1 MMKLLVYKI
10 FILISFFGFSQ
21 TNYSGKVIDKLTK
34 SPLANVSVYNSTENK
49 LSKTNSDGLF
59 DLVIESNNTEILF
72 YIEGYNLKSVIFSG
86 NKNYS
91 IIELN
96 SQIEKLDEVIVRAN
110 KKKVFQIERLKDFE
124 ETYVYAGKKNE
135 VILMD
140 LSMANLASNN
150 ARQVYS
156 QIPGINIFQNDDAGL
171 QLNIGGRG
179 LNPNRSSNFNTRQNN
194 YDISA
199 DALGYPESYY
209 TPANEGLQEIQIL
222 RGAAS
227 LQYGTQFGG
236 LVNFIMKKPNQEKKL
251 EIITRNTL
259 GTNGLYTNFTSTSY
273 KKNNFSYFGFINY
286 KKGDGFRENSEFN
299 SINYYQNFNFQINE
313 KIKITADLT
322 YLNYL
327 AHQAGGLSD
336 IMFRDNPFQSN
347 RERNWFDINWFL
359 YNLKY
364 IHKVNDG
371 LNLSLNFFGLEAK
384 RNSLGFR
391 TNRVDQID
399 PGEERDLIKGDFSNY
414 GFEGRILKNYK
425 IKNKKNYLLLGFKIY
440 ESNSMSEQGP
450 GSGNSTADFGFD
462 FNNYPNYV
470 NQSKYRYPNK
480 NFALFGENIFYLN
493 ENLSITPGFRY
504 ENIVTKNIGFYRRIN
519 TDAAGNVIYNERFD
533 ENDSRKRSF
542 LLLGLGIGYKVNIDL
557 DLYSNFSQN
566 YRSVTFADI
575 SIINPAYA
583 INPNIDDEKGYTFDF
598 GLRGKIKD
606 IMSFDSSLFA
616 LIYRDRIGFVQRL
629 FPDGNVKSERGNVG
643 NAQILGFENLVD
655 FNLKKILSLNNN
667 NEMNF
672 FINYSF
678 INSKYL
684 ESEEIGIE
692 GKSVEFVPD
701 HNLKTGIKYGFKNLS
716 INFQYLYMSSQ
727 FTDSSNAISGN
738 LSGVIGEIP
747 SYRIADLSFSYKAKK
762 ISYEFG
768 INNLLNERYFTRRA
782 TGYPGPGI
790 IPSAPRNYYLTIEY
804 IIKWKSEKI

>member
-34 SPLANVSVYNSTENK
+34 SPLTNVSVYNSTENK

-72 YIEGYNLKSVIFSG
+72 YIEGYNLKSVIFPG

-91 IIELN
+91 IIELD

-299 SINYYQNFNFQINE
+299 SINYYQNFNYQINE
-313 KIKITADLT
+313 KIKISADLT

-364 IHKVNDG
+364 IYKVNDG

-440 ESNSMSEQGP
+440 NSNSMSEQGP
-450 GSGNSTADFGFD
+450 GSGNSTADFEFD

-583 INPNIDDEKGYTFDF
+583 INPNINDEKGYTFDF
-598 GLRGKIKD
+598 GLRGKVKD

-616 LIYRDRIGFVQRL
+616 LIYKDRIGFVQRV

-643 NAQILGFENLVD
+643 NAQILGFENLID

-727 FTDSSNAISGN
+727 FTDSSNAINGN

-747 SYRIADLSFSYKAKK
+747 SYRIADLSFSYNAKK

-768 INNLLNERYFTRRA
+768 VNNLLNEKYFTRRA

-790 IPSAPRNYYLTIEY
+790 IPSAPRNYYLTLEY
-804 IIKWKSEKI
+804 IIK